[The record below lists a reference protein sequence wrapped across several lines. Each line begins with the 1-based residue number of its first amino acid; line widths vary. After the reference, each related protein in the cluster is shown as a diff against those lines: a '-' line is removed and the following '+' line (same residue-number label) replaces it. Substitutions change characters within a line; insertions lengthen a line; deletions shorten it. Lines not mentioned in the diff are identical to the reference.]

1 MQISRKPHYVG
12 SDEAHLKTDL
22 VLGDHFNSL
31 HRVED
36 VFCKMVKYLEECGKG
51 AKSVP
56 EGRNRS
62 YKGML
67 ELYREDIPRAEVQNF
82 VN

>member
-1 MQISRKPHYVG
+1 MHF
-12 SDEAHLKTDL
+12 KTDM
-22 VLGDHFNSL
+22 VLGAHDNSL

-36 VFCKMVKYLEECGKG
+36 EFCKMAKYIDEWGKG

-62 YKGML
+62 YKGIL
-67 ELYREDIPRAEVQNF
+67 ELSRDDIPW
-82 VN
+82 